1 MKNALLLLAL
11 VIPMLCL
18 SQKYAVVGKWKA
30 VDDLTGKVV
39 SIIEIYEKGGKIYGD
54 VLEITNPAD
63 RKKTCTLCTGD
74 DKNKPIIGL
83 TVIKGL
89 RKDGNEYYGGY
100 ILDPKHGKLYKCY
113 ITTDGPDK
121 LKIRGYIGISLIG
134 RTQYWYR
141 VK

>member
-1 MKNALLLLAL
+1 
-11 VIPMLCL
+11 MLCL
-18 SQKYAVVGKWKA
+18 SQHSSVVGKWKA

-39 SIIEIYEKGGKIYGD
+39 SVIEIYEKGGKIYGD
-54 VLEITNPAD
+54 VIEITNVAD
-63 RKKTCTLCTGD
+63 RKKKCTLCEGA

-89 RKDGNEYYGGY
+89 KKDGKEYNGGY
-100 ILDPKHGKLYKCY
+100 ILDPRQGKLYKCY
-113 ITTDGPDK
+113 LTSEGPDK
-121 LKIRGYIGISLIG
+121 LKLRGYVGISFIG